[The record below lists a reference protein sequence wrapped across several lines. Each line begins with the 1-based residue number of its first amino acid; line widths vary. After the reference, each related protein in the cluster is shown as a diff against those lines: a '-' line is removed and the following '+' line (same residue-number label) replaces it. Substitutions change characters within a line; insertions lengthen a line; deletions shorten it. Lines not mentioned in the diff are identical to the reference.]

1 MEIDYPTG
9 VQEPQLRVLWQLS
22 FGDSEE
28 FIAGFFAGGYCPR
41 RCRCAAEN
49 GNVAAALYWFD
60 AEFRGQ
66 KFAYLYAVATHPDF
80 RNRGLC
86 RALMADA
93 AACLT
98 GRGYDGALL
107 MPHDSGLRKMYG
119 RMGYRDCCTVS
130 EFSCDAGEAVALRPV
145 SDAEFARL
153 RREYLP
159 PDGVI
164 QEGANLSYLKC
175 YAALYAGGDFL
186 LAAEHDGDSLTGM
199 ELLGNAAAAPGI
211 LGALGFSHGHFRTP
225 GTALPGAMFRPLRP
239 GADAPGY
246 FGLIFD

>member
-1 MEIDYPTG
+1 
-9 VQEPQLRVLWQLS
+9 
-22 FGDSEE
+22 
-28 FIAGFFAGGYCPR
+28 
-41 RCRCAAEN
+41 
-49 GNVAAALYWFD
+49 
-60 AEFRGQ
+60 
-66 KFAYLYAVATHPDF
+66 
-80 RNRGLC
+80 
-86 RALMADA
+86 MADA

-107 MPHDSGLRKMYG
+107 MPHDVGLRKMYG

-130 EFSCDAGEAVALRPV
+130 EFSCDAGEAAALRPV

-164 QEGANLSYLKC
+164 QEGANLSYLKS
-175 YAALYAGGDFL
+175 YAAFYAGGDFL

-225 GTALPGAMFRPLRP
+225 GTALPGAMFHPLRP